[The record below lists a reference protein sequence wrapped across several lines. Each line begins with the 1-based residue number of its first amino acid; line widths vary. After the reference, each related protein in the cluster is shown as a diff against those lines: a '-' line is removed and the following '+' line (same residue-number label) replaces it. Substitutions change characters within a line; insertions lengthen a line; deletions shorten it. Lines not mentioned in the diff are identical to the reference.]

1 MGYHLNGNK
10 LGVLGGMGPAAA
22 AEFLRLLALK
32 APASNDSEHPIVYMI
47 GDTQIPDRSTA
58 ILGKGVCPQAQIRAN
73 LELLVSLGADIL
85 AVPCNSAHYFIDRF
99 QQPLSK
105 KLVHI
110 VEETVLATKKASPAG
125 AWMLSTL
132 GTLQS
137 GLYQKY
143 ADKHNL
149 KLFLPNAV
157 QAEQAQS
164 CINLIKG
171 NDFRQAAERMENL
184 VQELWQKQDLLIM
197 TACTELPLAY
207 AASNLDKNR
216 EVSSLGALADACVRQ
231 LYSC

>member
-1 MGYHLNGNK
+1 M
-10 LGVLGGMGPAAA
+10 V
-22 AEFLRLLALK
+22 K
-32 APASNDSEHPIVYMI
+32 APASNDSEHPVVYMV

-58 ILGKGVCPQAQIRAN
+58 ILGKGVCPQAQIRAD

>member
-1 MGYHLNGNK
+1 
-10 LGVLGGMGPAAA
+10 
-22 AEFLRLLALK
+22 
-32 APASNDSEHPIVYMI
+32 
-47 GDTQIPDRSTA
+47 
-58 ILGKGVCPQAQIRAN
+58 
-73 LELLVSLGADIL
+73 
-85 AVPCNSAHYFIDRF
+85 
-99 QQPLSK
+99 
-105 KLVHI
+105 
-110 VEETVLATKKASPAG
+110 
-125 AWMLSTL
+125 MLSSL

-216 EVSSLGALADACVRQ
+216 EVSSLGALADACVLQ